1 VLNNTP
7 ESMLNCEWWNIKQAA
22 SHLGISV
29 AFLRKAVR
37 LRQVPFARVGTKTLR
52 FRRSDL
58 DRWLEANGC
67 DGEVRTRSKEG
78 RLVLEQ
84 SSSKPLTELE

>member
-1 VLNNTP
+1 MLNNVP
-7 ESMLNCEWWNIKQAA
+7 EPRLNSEWWNIKQAA

-37 LRQVPFARVGTKTLR
+37 MRKVPFARIGTKVLR

-58 DRWLEANGC
+58 DHWLEANGC
-67 DGEVRTRSKEG
+67 GGEVTARNDKG
-78 RLVLEQ
+78 Q
-84 SSSKPLTELE
+84 

>member
-1 VLNNTP
+1 VLNNAP
-7 ESMLNCEWWNIKQAA
+7 EPRLNSEWWNIKQAA

-37 LRQVPFARVGTKTLR
+37 MRKVPFARVGTKALR

-67 DGEVRTRSKEG
+67 SGEVAARNNTDR
-78 RLVLEQ
+78 
-84 SSSKPLTELE
+84 

>member
-1 VLNNTP
+1 MEYPNP
-7 ESMLNCEWWNIKQAA
+7 EQWCNIRQAA
-22 SHLGISV
+22 EHIGVSV

-37 LRQVPFARVGTKTLR
+37 LRKVLFARAGSKALR

-67 DGEVRTRSKEG
+67 IGEPSPHELRRSAG
-78 RLVLEQ
+78 RQ
-84 SSSKPLTELE
+84 

>member
-1 VLNNTP
+1 MFNNAPEPTLN
-7 ESMLNCEWWNIKQAA
+7 SEWCNIKEAA

-37 LRQVPFARVGTKTLR
+37 LRKVPFARVGTKALR

-58 DRWLEANGC
+58 DRWLVANGC
-67 DGEVRTRSKEG
+67 GGEVSVRNKEA
-78 RLVLEQ
+78 R
-84 SSSKPLTELE
+84 